1 MHTTKCTTLLA
12 GDINPINDFVLDS
25 VYVAGMSGI
34 KELSLFQPL
43 PKAYSLENCVPNPF
57 ISQTVIR
64 YSLPKESE
72 VNLSIYNSFGNLVR
86 LLKNGVE
93 KPGVY
98 KVIWDGKDNQ
108 GNKVS
113 SGIYFYRLSTNKFT
127 ATKKVVKT
135 E

>member
-1 MHTTKCTTLLA
+1 
-12 GDINPINDFVLDS
+12 
-25 VYVAGMSGI
+25 
-34 KELSLFQPL
+34 
-43 PKAYSLENCVPNPF
+43 
-57 ISQTVIR
+57 
-64 YSLPKESE
+64 
-72 VNLSIYNSFGNLVR
+72 VR

-113 SGIYFYRLSTNKFT
+113 SGIYFCRLSTNKFT